1 MMELDDEL
9 ENFIRER
16 KARVA
21 QDRASLEEDA
31 PYMEIRA
38 KPHRSYRST
47 LKENIP
53 PKLTIQEKEEIY
65 SVGLPLGV
73 EYDKKKK
80 RLQHERR
87 MEYRS
92 YMAQQK
98 LLEKK
103 TSDVL
108 KQQTPS
114 WRDAAALTEARRDS
128 YRPPSPSEVT
138 IPSFPEEPSLE
149 PPRHKDKHYEP
160 IDLESEEDRHFKVK
174 LTGSRSRR
182 QQGSDASYEKTQS
195 TRNDRREN
203 EEMPSGFARQG
214 RRSNALKKTDD
225 AEFATGLL
233 IGAIDTA
240 EAVQKKKDRYRQ
252 ELQEQ
257 IAEQKRNKMREKKLE
272 LRVAVT
278 RANDPEN
285 QHQVEQFGLNK
296 RRDLNFLQ
304 PSALGE
310 RESSSRCLSNKDKTG
325 SGGRLTPPPDQPRLA
340 FQSPVM
346 EGSSTMDLVEG
357 GMSSNSQPATF
368 FQRAMD
374 TPRIPWVLPHPPL
387 NVMDPSRGNYGEP
400 HHYYRNM
407 VDPNIAYY
415 GHLPYPAMGLPMVY
429 YNIPPGGAVPSHLG
443 DGRPHSGNRLP
454 ELPPQ
459 SNTKPVNTTAQA
471 GLSPYTTIPPGGA
484 VLSQF
489 GDMRP
494 HSGSR
499 LAQPPQQSKTEPGT
513 SAPLTGLFPPES
525 SRSTKKTNLDYL
537 EGLHKQGDARKGDSR
552 LFNKIQEQ
560 QERKRVERE
569 EQERYEAKL
578 KDDMRRHQPW
588 GRGGGGAPL
597 RDSTGH
603 LIADL
608 SQMHKLNEEA
618 KSHPDRRRAAV
629 MTANNRVSGTV
640 PESSCTDTSDRLPGF
655 THVQTPQLVVG
666 NMFDNQLTQEQF
678 TQQQLRDNEKY
689 KAELK
694 LQIEE
699 KQRKQAE
706 EREQIRLEEE
716 KLDKKVA
723 EDMARIQRDYEEEQ
737 EKKKQKE
744 MEVKA
749 RVEKQHLLAEQ
760 KRKEIESKKAEE
772 KKEAESKKTDEKKKA
787 AQEKQCE
794 QEREA
799 QIEMVH
805 RELPPSKSTLERKQ
819 QCSSRPP
826 TIESR
831 QSTAPLSE
839 QSVSIPHSPPAC
851 RNELR
856 SAAEQREVYSKL
868 SALRQQLH
876 RRLKRME
883 PEVNLQYED
892 WDEMDSLF
900 ARRQAHQQVDVFE
913 MASRRPQAPVRRHNS
928 RKLQPSTLLQIH
940 DLLQLDHSGDELLN
954 YGESRLSSTE
964 VQREKTGGVISRS
977 RWDDMEP
984 RQRSTHQDD
993 CLDISPPDQN
1003 HYLGSEMGRLPRGSL
1018 LESESAFLATL
1029 GEDFPVPSSPDVNM
1043 THQPSARER
1052 RRLTRRCPYP
1062 QEEESSYDNPF
1073 HISSRKQRVAESSI
1087 EEKDQDRIFDL
1098 KDPICRGNTA
1108 GTVYLSDDD
1117 SLPPPFCPLTHNR
1130 QSSVESFSTDP
1141 WMRPGTS
1148 ETLKCL
1154 ERPLRREPL
1163 TTQETVR

>member
-47 LKENIP
+47 IKENIP
-53 PKLTIQEKEEIY
+53 PKLTPQEKEEIY

-87 MEYRS
+87 MEYRN

-149 PPRHKDKHYEP
+149 SHRHKDKRYEP

-174 LTGSRSRR
+174 LTGSRSSR
-182 QQGSDASYEKTQS
+182 QQGLDASYEKTQS
-195 TRNDRREN
+195 TRNDTREN

-310 RESSSRCLSNKDKTG
+310 RESSSRSLSNKDKTG

-357 GMSSNSQPATF
+357 GLSSNSQPATF

-415 GHLPYPAMGLPMVY
+415 GHLPYPSMGLPMVY

-459 SNTKPVNTTAQA
+459 SKTK
-471 GLSPYTTIPPGGA
+471 
-484 VLSQF
+484 
-489 GDMRP
+489 
-494 HSGSR
+494 
-499 LAQPPQQSKTEPGT
+499 PGT

-525 SRSTKKTNLDYL
+525 SRSTKQTNLDYL
-537 EGLHKQGDARKGDSR
+537 EGLHKQ
-552 LFNKIQEQ
+552 IQEQ

-640 PESSCTDTSDRLPGF
+640 AESSCTDTSDRLPGF

-666 NMFDNQLTQEQF
+666 NMFDNQLIQEQF

-723 EDMARIQRDYEEEQ
+723 EDMARIQKDYEEEQ
-737 EKKKQKE
+737 EKKKRKE

-772 KKEAESKKTDEKKKA
+772 KKEAESKKADEKKKA

-839 QSVSIPHSPPAC
+839 QSLSIPHSPPAC

-913 MASRRPQAPVRRHNS
+913 MARRRPQAPVRRHNS
-928 RKLQPSTLLQIH
+928 RKLQPSTLLRIH
-940 DLLQLDHSGDELLN
+940 DLLQLDHSD
-954 YGESRLSSTE
+954 GESRLSSTE
-964 VQREKTGGVISRS
+964 VQTEKTGGVISRS

-993 CLDISPPDQN
+993 CFDISPPDQN
-1003 HYLGSEMGRLPRGSL
+1003 HYLDLSVLKGSEMGRLPRGSL

-1108 GTVYLSDDD
+1108 GTVDLSDDD

>member
-47 LKENIP
+47 IKENIP
-53 PKLTIQEKEEIY
+53 PKLTPQEKEEIY

-87 MEYRS
+87 MEYRN

-149 PPRHKDKHYEP
+149 SHRHKDKRYEP

-174 LTGSRSRR
+174 LTGSRSSR
-182 QQGSDASYEKTQS
+182 QQGLDASYEKTQS
-195 TRNDRREN
+195 TRNDTREN

-310 RESSSRCLSNKDKTG
+310 RESSSRSLSNKDKTG

-357 GMSSNSQPATF
+357 GLSSNSQPATF

-415 GHLPYPAMGLPMVY
+415 GHLPYPSMGLPMVY

-459 SNTKPVNTTAQA
+459 SKTK
-471 GLSPYTTIPPGGA
+471 
-484 VLSQF
+484 
-489 GDMRP
+489 
-494 HSGSR
+494 
-499 LAQPPQQSKTEPGT
+499 PGT

-525 SRSTKKTNLDYL
+525 SRSTKQTNLDYL
-537 EGLHKQGDARKGDSR
+537 EGLHKQ
-552 LFNKIQEQ
+552 IQEQ

-640 PESSCTDTSDRLPGF
+640 AESSCTDTSDRLPGF

-666 NMFDNQLTQEQF
+666 NMFDNQLIQEQF

-723 EDMARIQRDYEEEQ
+723 EDMARIQKDYEEEQ
-737 EKKKQKE
+737 EKKKRKE

-772 KKEAESKKTDEKKKA
+772 KKEAESKKADEKKKA

-839 QSVSIPHSPPAC
+839 QSLSIPHSPPAC

-913 MASRRPQAPVRRHNS
+913 MARRRPQAPVRRHNS
-928 RKLQPSTLLQIH
+928 RKLQPSTLLRIH

-964 VQREKTGGVISRS
+964 VQTEKTGGVISRS

-993 CLDISPPDQN
+993 CFDISPPDQN
-1003 HYLGSEMGRLPRGSL
+1003 HYLDLSVLKGSEMGRLPRGSL

-1108 GTVYLSDDD
+1108 GTVDLSDDD

>member
-47 LKENIP
+47 IKENIP
-53 PKLTIQEKEEIY
+53 PKLTPQEKEEIY

-87 MEYRS
+87 MEYRN

-149 PPRHKDKHYEP
+149 SHRHKDKRYEP

-174 LTGSRSRR
+174 LTGSRSSR
-182 QQGSDASYEKTQS
+182 QQGLDASYEKTQS
-195 TRNDRREN
+195 TRNDTREN

-310 RESSSRCLSNKDKTG
+310 RESSSRSLSNKDKTG

-357 GMSSNSQPATF
+357 GLSSNSQPATF

-415 GHLPYPAMGLPMVY
+415 GHLPYPSMGLPMVY

-459 SNTKPVNTTAQA
+459 SKTK
-471 GLSPYTTIPPGGA
+471 
-484 VLSQF
+484 
-489 GDMRP
+489 
-494 HSGSR
+494 
-499 LAQPPQQSKTEPGT
+499 PGT

-525 SRSTKKTNLDYL
+525 SRSTKQTNLDYL
-537 EGLHKQGDARKGDSR
+537 EGLHKQ
-552 LFNKIQEQ
+552 IQEQ

-640 PESSCTDTSDRLPGF
+640 AESSCTDTSDRLPGF

-666 NMFDNQLTQEQF
+666 NMFDNQLIQEQF

-723 EDMARIQRDYEEEQ
+723 EDMARIQKDYEEEQ
-737 EKKKQKE
+737 EKKKRKE

-772 KKEAESKKTDEKKKA
+772 KKEAESKKADEKKKA

-839 QSVSIPHSPPAC
+839 QSLSIPHSPPAC

-913 MASRRPQAPVRRHNS
+913 MARRRPQAPVRRHNS
-928 RKLQPSTLLQIH
+928 RKLQPSTLLRIH

-964 VQREKTGGVISRS
+964 VQTEKTGGVISRS

-993 CLDISPPDQN
+993 CFDISPPDQN

-1108 GTVYLSDDD
+1108 GTVDLSDDD

>member
-1 MMELDDEL
+1 MMELEDEL

-38 KPHRSYRST
+38 KPHRNNRST

-53 PKLTIQEKEEIY
+53 PKLTTQKKEIY
-65 SVGLPLGV
+65 SEGLPLGV

-87 MEYRS
+87 MEYRN

-103 TSDVL
+103 TSDVV
-108 KQQTPS
+108 KQQTTS
-114 WRDAAALTEARRDS
+114 WRDAAALTEARMDS
-128 YRPPSPSEVT
+128 YRPPSPSEVK

-149 PPRHKDKHYEP
+149 PPKHKDKHYEL
-160 IDLESEEDRHFKVK
+160 IDLESEEDQHFKVK
-174 LTGSRSRR
+174 LTGSRSSR
-182 QQGSDASYEKTQS
+182 QQDLDASYEKTHS
-195 TRNDRREN
+195 TRSDRREN
-203 EEMPSGFARQG
+203 EEMPSAFARQG
-214 RRSNALKKTDD
+214 RRSKALNKTDA

-257 IAEQKRNKMREKKLE
+257 IAEQKRNKMREKRLE

-285 QHQVEQFGLNK
+285 QHQVEQFGLNN

-310 RESSSRCLSNKDKTG
+310 RESSSRSLSNKDKTG
-325 SGGRLTPPPDQPRLA
+325 SDGRVTPPPDQPRLA

-346 EGSSTMDLVEG
+346 EGSATMDLVEG
-357 GMSSNSQPATF
+357 GASSSSQPATY

-374 TPRIPWVLPHPPL
+374 TPRIPWVLPHRPL

-400 HHYYRNM
+400 HPYYRNM

-415 GHLPYPAMGLPMVY
+415 GHLPYPAMGHPMLY
-429 YNIPPGGAVPSHLG
+429 YNIPPGGAVPSHLV

-454 ELPPQ
+454 ELPTQ
-459 SNTKPVNTTAQA
+459 SNTKPVNTAAQA
-471 GLSPYTTIPPGGA
+471 GLSPYSTVPPGGA

-513 SAPLTGLFPPES
+513 LAPLTGLFPPES
-525 SRSTKKTNLDYL
+525 SRSTKQKNLDYL
-537 EGLHKQGDARKGDSR
+537 EGLHKQGDARKGDSQ

-560 QERKRVERE
+560 QEQKRVERE
-569 EQERYEAKL
+569 EKERDEAKL
-578 KDDMRRHQPW
+578 MDDMRRYQPW

-608 SQMHKLNEEA
+608 SQMHKQNEEA
-618 KSHPDRRRAAV
+618 NSHPYRRRAAV

-640 PESSCTDTSDRLPGF
+640 AESSCTDTSDRHPGF
-655 THVQTPQLVVG
+655 THVQTPHLVVG
-666 NMFDNQLTQEQF
+666 NMFDNQLLKER
-678 TQQQLRDNEKY
+678 LRDKEKY

-706 EREQIRLEEE
+706 EREQIRLAEE
-716 KLDKKVA
+716 KLEKEVA
-723 EDMARIQRDYEEEQ
+723 EFMASNQRKYEEEQ
-737 EKKKQKE
+737 ENIKRKE
-744 MEVKA
+744 MEA

-760 KRKEIESKKAEE
+760 KMKEVEIKKAEE
-772 KKEAESKKTDEKKKA
+772 KKEAESKMADEKKKA

-868 SALRQQLH
+868 SALRQQLQ

-900 ARRQAHQQVDVFE
+900 ARR
-913 MASRRPQAPVRRHNS
+913 PQAPVRRHNS
-928 RKLQPSTLLQIH
+928 RKHQPSTLLQSY
-940 DLLQLDHSGDELLN
+940 DLLQLNHSD
-954 YGESRLSSTE
+954 GESRLSSTE
-964 VQREKTGGVISRS
+964 VQGEKTGGVISRS

-984 RQRSTHQDD
+984 HQRSTHQDD
-993 CLDISPPDQN
+993 FDISPLDQN

-1073 HISSRKQRVAESSI
+1073 HISSRKQRMAESSN
-1087 EEKDQDRIFDL
+1087 EEKNQDRIFDL

-1108 GTVYLSDDD
+1108 GTVDLSDDD
-1117 SLPPPFCPLTHNR
+1117 LLPPPFCPLTHNR